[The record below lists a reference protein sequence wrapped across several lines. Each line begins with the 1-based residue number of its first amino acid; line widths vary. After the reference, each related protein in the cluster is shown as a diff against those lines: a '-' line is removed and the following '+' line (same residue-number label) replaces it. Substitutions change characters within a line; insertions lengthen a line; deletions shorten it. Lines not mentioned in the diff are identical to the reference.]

1 MELYVY
7 WLGLLSPGSFN
18 IERAPLEF
26 VLISVVSFQEATE
39 RLEL

>member
-7 WLGLLSPGSFN
+7 RLGLVSPGSFN

-26 VLISVVSFQEATE
+26 VLISAGLFQEANE
-39 RLEL
+39 RLE